1 MKRFLKKW
9 KGDKGWA
16 GNVGWALF
24 ETSVISL

>member
-1 MKRFLKKW
+1 VKRFLKKW